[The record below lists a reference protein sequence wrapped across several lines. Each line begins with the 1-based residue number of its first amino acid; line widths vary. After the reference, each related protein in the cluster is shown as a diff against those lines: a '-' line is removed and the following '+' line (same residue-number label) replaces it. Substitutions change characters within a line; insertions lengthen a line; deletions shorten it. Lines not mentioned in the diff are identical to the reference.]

1 MQELARLQE
10 EKSRREEEALATA
23 IAEQEESARLE
34 EERQRQEAA
43 EVRRQEEQ
51 AKAEQEILGRR
62 QEEEEALQRARAEE
76 EENARLEEER
86 QRQEEER
93 KRQEEGAV
101 RKALAEEAAEEMRR
115 QEELARLQEEKSRR
129 EDRAALENAKA
140 KEAGST
146 PDRVDT
152 EAGKTRAKMPS
163 PRATSSNDVTPPSGD
178 PKHRFTIEATGSSS
192 EIPLRRQ
199 VVPPSSQAVEE
210 LSTLQ
215 HRPSSVS
222 MTAKVQATRIS
233 SPPPQDAATPSD
245 KFQILQRQG
254 MRQVASTVW
263 MAETPRQTLPASVR
277 QVMRSASSPSTAV
290 VAAVA
295 AVAKVKAVQRCK
307 PDQWVPVV
315 PAASDTRIQ
324 SLMHMSCDA
333 LERQSLQSSTGTL
346 DTPGTATHRM
356 LCQPVA
362 ATQSWADLAARARES
377 CQQAL
382 QAVAS
387 PSPITPRT
395 AWMDRSPRS
404 KSLSRFDGASSPPPR
419 ARVEH
424 RFVADP
430 MLPATRT
437 ASPMARSPVYDH
449 RNTVWL
455 DTMRSPRPTAQVA
468 DLWIQEPRCRT
479 LASPTVTQRRE
490 AVLWRPQSPLAAMP
504 TLTSPSETVFPLPEG
519 SGFRYLPGPDVQ
531 MQPALSSMKVA
542 RSFAFNECAPCNAK
556 RQAEQ
561 LPSASSRKR
570 FAIQRRT
577 WSRALWVA
585 PRSESR
591 SERSSFVAL

>member
-1 MQELARLQE
+1 
-10 EKSRREEEALATA
+10 
-23 IAEQEESARLE
+23 
-34 EERQRQEAA
+34 
-43 EVRRQEEQ
+43 
-51 AKAEQEILGRR
+51 
-62 QEEEEALQRARAEE
+62 
-76 EENARLEEER
+76 
-86 QRQEEER
+86 
-93 KRQEEGAV
+93 V

-315 PAASDTRIQ
+315 PAASDTWNRRSQ
-324 SLMHMSCDA
+324 SPAPTIPCYANYSYKLPAVPSA
-333 LERQSLQSSTGTL
+333 QQLLASPRQSLQSSTGTL

-519 SGFRYLPGPDVQ
+519 SGFRYLPGS
-531 MQPALSSMKVA
+531 QP
-542 RSFAFNECAPCNAK
+542 C
-556 RQAEQ
+556 
-561 LPSASSRKR
+561 
-570 FAIQRRT
+570 RR
-577 WSRALWVA
+577 
-585 PRSESR
+585 
-591 SERSSFVAL
+591 

>member
-1 MQELARLQE
+1 MRRQE
-10 EKSRREEEALATA
+10 ERT
-23 IAEQEESARLE
+23 RLE
-34 EERQRQEAA
+34 EERRH
-43 EVRRQEEQ
+43 QEEQ
-51 AKAEQEILGRR
+51 EALERARAEEQAAEEGRQRKEQEALARARAEEEAQKMRGQEEQGKAAEEERARLEAERRR
-62 QEEEEALQRARAEE
+62 QEEEEALEGARA
-76 EENARLEEER
+76 EENARLEESQRNEAAEELR
-86 QRQEEER
+86 RQEETARMEQER
-93 KRQEEGAV
+93 KRQEE
-101 RKALAEEAAEEMRR
+101 EEAREKAEIRG
-115 QEELARLQEEKSRR
+115 Q

-140 KEAGST
+140 KEESLRPEGEKRREAA
-146 PDRVDT
+146 DKARIAT
-152 EAGKTRAKMPS
+152 EAGKTRARTS
-163 PRATSSNDVTPPSGD
+163 PRANSSNDVTPPSGD

-233 SPPPQDAATPSD
+233 SPLPQDTATPSD
-245 KFQILQRQG
+245 TFQILQRQG

-263 MAETPRQTLPASVR
+263 MAETPRQTHPASVR

-315 PAASDTRIQ
+315 PAASETWNRRSQ
-324 SLMHMSCDA
+324 SPAPTIPRYASYSYKLPAVPSA
-333 LERQSLQSSTGTL
+333 QQLLASPRQSLQSSTGTL
-346 DTPGTATHRM
+346 DTPGTATQRM

-387 PSPITPRT
+387 PSPLTPRT
-395 AWMDRSPRS
+395 AWMDLSPRS
-404 KSLSRFDGASSPPPR
+404 KSLSRFDGTSSPPPR

-479 LASPTVTQRRE
+479 LASPIVTQRRE
-490 AVLWRPQSPLAAMP
+490 AVVWRPQSPLAAMP

-519 SGFRYLPGPDVQ
+519 SGYRYLQGS
-531 MQPALSSMKVA
+531 QP
-542 RSFAFNECAPCNAK
+542 C
-556 RQAEQ
+556 
-561 LPSASSRKR
+561 
-570 FAIQRRT
+570 RR
-577 WSRALWVA
+577 
-585 PRSESR
+585 
-591 SERSSFVAL
+591 